1 MSAVVALMSISLRV
15 NQIVTGLGVVLF
27 GIGSSSY
34 IGRSGDPP
42 LHGQSASATI
52 TPFFDDGPADWPV
65 VGPILFG
72 HDFVVYV
79 TWIFAAL
86 ASWYLF
92 KTRTGL
98 ATRAVGEDPASADAA
113 GVRVAAVRYAHVL
126 VGGAAAGFGG
136 TYFTLALIPSWQD
149 EITAGAGWIA
159 IAIVIIARWRPWR
172 ALLAAYVF
180 GAATR
185 LGLTLQIL
193 NVSVSPQILSM
204 IPFLLA
210 IAAVLLSSITR
221 SRGSSAP
228 ASAGA
233 AVLPGGAMTL
243 VENTD
248 AARGAA
254 LRVVPAVLAPG
265 RLLVGAGRRAD
276 ERPPARSRGRA
287 RAARRGGPRLLRPVR
302 PPRYAVVTRLRRQR
316 PAAVRLPRMGVRLL
330 RGLYGDPL
338 REGWAHPGQGPAAP
352 LPARRNG
359 AESCG
364 SAWRTNLASACRSS
378 STSTTRR
385 SGCSRWRRTTGAVR
399 RRAASRTSSTSR
411 TSRGCTK
418 DCSAPRSSRGSP
430 P

>member
-1 MSAVVALMSISLRV
+1 MNDSTVVTLIVSGILFGTPLALAAIGEIMAERSGVLNLGIEGMMLVGAVAAFWTSVQTGSVWLAILVAIAAGAVMSAVVALMSITLRV
-15 NQIVTGLGVVLF
+15 SQIVTGLGVVLF
-27 GIGSSSY
+27 GIGLSSF
-34 IGRSGDPP
+34 IGRTGDPP

-52 TPFFDDGPADWPV
+52 TPFLDSGPADWPV

-126 VGGAAAGFGG
+126 IGGAAAGFGG
-136 TYFTLALIPSWQD
+136 AYFTLALIPSWQD

-193 NVSVSPQILSM
+193 NVSISPQLLSM

-210 IAAVLLSSITR
+210 IAAVLLSSIAR
-221 SRGSSAP
+221 SRGGSAP
-228 ASAGA
+228 AS
-233 AVLPGGAMTL
+233 L
-243 VENTD
+243 
-248 AARGAA
+248 ARPYF
-254 LRVVPAVLAPG
+254 RE
-265 RLLVGAGRRAD
+265 
-276 ERPPARSRGRA
+276 ER
-287 RAARRGGPRLLRPVR
+287 
-302 PPRYAVVTRLRRQR
+302 
-316 PAAVRLPRMGVRLL
+316 
-330 RGLYGDPL
+330 
-338 REGWAHPGQGPAAP
+338 
-352 LPARRNG
+352 
-359 AESCG
+359 
-364 SAWRTNLASACRSS
+364 
-378 STSTTRR
+378 
-385 SGCSRWRRTTGAVR
+385 
-399 RRAASRTSSTSR
+399 
-411 TSRGCTK
+411 
-418 DCSAPRSSRGSP
+418 
-430 P
+430 

>member
-1 MSAVVALMSISLRV
+1 MNDSTVVTLIVSGILFGTPLALAAVGEILAERSGVLNLGIEGMMLVGAVAAFWTSVQTGSVWLAILVAIAAGAAMSAVVALMSISLRV

-27 GIGSSSY
+27 GIGLSSY

-136 TYFTLALIPSWQD
+136 AYFTLALIPSWQD

-228 ASAGA
+228 AA
-233 AVLPGGAMTL
+233 L
-243 VENTD
+243 
-248 AARGAA
+248 ARPFF
-254 LRVVPAVLAPG
+254 RE
-265 RLLVGAGRRAD
+265 
-276 ERPPARSRGRA
+276 ER
-287 RAARRGGPRLLRPVR
+287 
-302 PPRYAVVTRLRRQR
+302 
-316 PAAVRLPRMGVRLL
+316 
-330 RGLYGDPL
+330 
-338 REGWAHPGQGPAAP
+338 
-352 LPARRNG
+352 
-359 AESCG
+359 
-364 SAWRTNLASACRSS
+364 
-378 STSTTRR
+378 
-385 SGCSRWRRTTGAVR
+385 
-399 RRAASRTSSTSR
+399 
-411 TSRGCTK
+411 
-418 DCSAPRSSRGSP
+418 
-430 P
+430 